1 MQCAFSHPNYL
12 ALVGLTGCALPKATS
27 GAPIWPTGVVGSLS
41 HDSRV
46 AVAAVGRRR
55 DFSALEI
62 NIEPASPLPS
72 ELLDLVAT
80 PQERAE
86 IGEDPYHGRLLLA
99 AKEAV
104 YKALDPLD
112 HTFPDHHDVRISL
125 TNRRVIVRNGR
136 SFELRFRIF
145 KHLLVLA
152 FLRACND
159 DTI

>member
-1 MQCAFSHPNYL
+1 M
-12 ALVGLTGCALPKATS
+12 
-27 GAPIWPTGVVGSLS
+27 
-41 HDSRV
+41 
-46 AVAAVGRRR
+46 
-55 DFSALEI
+55 
-62 NIEPASPLPS
+62 
-72 ELLDLVAT
+72 AT

-112 HTFPDHHDVRISL
+112 HTFLDHHDVRISL

>member
-62 NIEPASPLPS
+62 NIEPAAPLPS

-104 YKALDPLD
+104 SKRSIRLITRFLTTMMYGSVL
-112 HTFPDHHDVRISL
+112 RIAGLSCA
-125 TNRRVIVRNGR
+125 TVEASN
-136 SFELRFRIF
+136 FDF
-145 KHLLVLA
+145 A
-152 FLRACND
+152 FLNIC
-159 DTI
+159 